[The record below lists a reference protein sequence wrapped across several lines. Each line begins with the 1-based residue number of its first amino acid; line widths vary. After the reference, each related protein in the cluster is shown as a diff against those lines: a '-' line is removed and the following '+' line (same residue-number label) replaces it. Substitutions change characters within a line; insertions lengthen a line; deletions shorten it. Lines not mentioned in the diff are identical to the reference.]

1 MERSAASPVTIPGT
15 PRSDGDALVCV
26 QVWNTNKHTGLVG
39 VFHLQG
45 AAWSRRKR
53 QFLIH
58 DATPPP
64 LATVVRVADVEPLLA
79 AGSPADRW
87 TPPAAPSPACPF
99 AHCLLSPRPCLL
111 PEQHSAVLNR
121 L

>member
-1 MERSAASPVTIPGT
+1 M
-15 PRSDGDALVCV
+15 
-26 QVWNTNKHTGLVG
+26 WNTNKHSGLVG

-64 LATVVRVADVEPLLA
+64 LSTAVRVADVEPLLA
-79 AGSPADRW
+79 AGSPADRC
-87 TPPAAPSPACPF
+87 A
-99 AHCLLSPRPCLL
+99 RPCH
-111 PEQHSAVLNR
+111 PFGTAGAVGR
-121 L
+121 RCCG

>member
-1 MERSAASPVTIPGT
+1 
-15 PRSDGDALVCV
+15 
-26 QVWNTNKHTGLVG
+26 VWNTNKHSGLVG

-64 LATVVRVADVEPLLA
+64 LSTSVRVADVEPLLA
-79 AGSPADRW
+79 VGSPADKCAWPCR
-87 TPPAAPSPACPF
+87 
-99 AHCLLSPRPCLL
+99 RPCTAAAVCRCAGVTSRFGRVDWEDSRPQCNGVRCVRLL
-111 PEQHSAVLNR
+111 CEGVPQVGGVR
-121 L
+121 